1 VCFQDRAI
9 LHKLGKIYA
18 FEQLFIEDFDPFE
31 CNKRRAQEAK
41 SLR

>member
-1 VCFQDRAI
+1 MNWV
-9 LHKLGKIYA
+9 KIYA
-18 FEQLFIEDFDPFE
+18 FERLFVEDFDPFE